1 MPLHLTLAAAL
12 LAVQVPPSGTIE
24 GVVRG
29 YEPTSGR
36 TPGVCDRRGGVPR

>member
-36 TPGVCDRRGGVPR
+36 TLAYATVEAASPR